1 MEDFPFPPSELIY
14 PGVEIPSSARLVQQL
29 LGEVNLCVDL
39 QIGVGDDGEHLEARR
54 RTLNPGC
61 YMASHAP
68 ALWLPSPSSVNFLV
82 SFQAGLLLSPFV
94 FQVAT
99 IRFFTCNHNNLNENT
114 SVELEIWRIS
124 PDFDFWK
131 RLLEWLY
138 PWLRNTAP
146 DDWDAVSH
154 AYLKIFNCKM
164 TSLHKLSPTL
174 FAMKIYSVQFSSV
187 TQSCLTLCDP
197 INRSMPRCPVHHQL
211 PESTQTHV
219 HQIDDAIQPSHP
231 LLSPSSPAL
240 NLPQHQG
247 LFK

>member
-1 MEDFPFPPSELIY
+1 MEDFPFPPLEMICPWVEL
-14 PGVEIPSSARLVQQL
+14 PSSARLVQQL
-29 LGEVNLCVDL
+29 LGEANFCGDL
-39 QIGVGDDGEHLEARR
+39 QVGVGDDGEHLEARR

-61 YMASHAP
+61 CMSSRAP
-68 ALWLPSPSSVNFLV
+68 ALWFPSPSSVSFLV
-82 SFQAGLLLSPFV
+82 PFQAGLLPSPFV
-94 FQVAT
+94 FHVAT
-99 IRFFTCNHNNLNENT
+99 MRFFICNHNNLNENT
-114 SVELEIWRIS
+114 SVELQIWRIS

-146 DDWDAVSH
+146 NDWDAVSH

-187 TQSCLTLCDP
+187 TQLCPTLCDP
-197 INRSMPRCPVHHQL
+197 MNSSMPRLPVHHQL
-211 PESTQTHV
+211 LESTQTHIHRV
-219 HQIDDAIQPSHP
+219 GDVIQPSH
-231 LLSPSSPAL
+231 LLSSPSPPAL

-247 LFK
+247 LF